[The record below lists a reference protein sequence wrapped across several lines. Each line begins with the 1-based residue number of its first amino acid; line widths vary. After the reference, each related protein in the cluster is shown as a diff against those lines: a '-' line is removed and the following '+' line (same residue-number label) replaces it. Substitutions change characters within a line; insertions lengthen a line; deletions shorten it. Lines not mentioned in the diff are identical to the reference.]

1 MAYDYPIW
9 YFQTRNEWTK
19 KKSVVICYL
28 KLMYNASISMPPS
41 HNKIKTKNKK
51 IKKTPQTGSNSKIK
65 Y

>member
-1 MAYDYPIW
+1 M
-9 YFQTRNEWTK
+9 NEQK